1 MDFLKPKALAPK
13 MQSASDGPLVWIDCE
28 MTGLDPDKE
37 EIIEIF
43 CIITTGN
50 LEVVDPEGWGCVV
63 HQSEER
69 MAQMDD
75 WCTKTHGNSG
85 LTAAVVKSTTTPEQA
100 ADELLAYVK
109 RHVPEK
115 RTALLAGNSVHADRS
130 FLVKEPYRKVMDHLH
145 YRILDVSSIKEAAKR
160 WAPTQV
166 LDNVPV
172 KQGLHQAKE
181 DILES
186 IAEAK
191 YYREAIFGLTWRRG
205 DGSAQETPLT
215 ETDED
220 EAWADN
226 LL

>member
-85 LTAAVVKSTTTPEQA
+85 LTAAVIKSTTTPEQA

>member
-50 LEVVDPEGWGCVV
+50 LEIVDPEGWGCVV

-85 LTAAVVKSTTTPEQA
+85 LTAAVIKSTTTPEQA

>member
-1 MDFLKPKALAPK
+1 MDFLKPKAFAPK

-85 LTAAVVKSTTTPEQA
+85 LTAAVIKSTTTPEQA
-100 ADELLAYVK
+100 ADELLAYVQ
-109 RHVPEK
+109 RHIPEK

-205 DGSAQETPLT
+205 DGSARETPLT

>member
-85 LTAAVVKSTTTPEQA
+85 LTAAVIKSTTTPEQA
-100 ADELLAYVK
+100 ADELLAYVQ

>member
-85 LTAAVVKSTTTPEQA
+85 LTAAVIKSTMTPEQA

>member
-1 MDFLKPKALAPK
+1 MDFLRPKALAPK

-85 LTAAVVKSTTTPEQA
+85 LTAAVIKSTTTPEQA

>member
-1 MDFLKPKALAPK
+1 MDFLRPKALAPK

-50 LEVVDPEGWGCVV
+50 LEVVDSEGWGCVV

-85 LTAAVVKSTTTPEQA
+85 LTAAVIKSTTTPEQA
-100 ADELLAYVK
+100 AYELLAYVK